1 RASQVARERSHGTG
15 GPPHR
20 RPPATVASA
29 GAAAYTRRVA
39 EHEVDVVATAAVP
52 TAVIATATTWAEF
65 PQLWPR
71 LLDEGWRTMRTAP
84 HARPGRNVML
94 YRDAVPHVE
103 VGVELAGG
111 FEGDGRVVVS
121 ALPAGEAAMTVA
133 RGAPSAQGIGAAHD
147 AVVAWCRAGGRELTG
162 VRWEVYGHW
171 LDDQDPAQYEIGVYW
186 QLS

>member
-1 RASQVARERSHGTG
+1 RTRPQSAARGRASQVARERSRGTG

-20 RPPATVASA
+20 TPPAAVAGA

-39 EHEVDVVATAAVP
+39 EHQVEVVATAAVP
-52 TAVIATATTWAEF
+52 TAGIATPTPWAPF

-71 LLDEGWRTMRTAP
+71 LLDEVWRTMRVAP
-84 HARPGRNVML
+84 DARPGRNVML

-121 ALPAGEAAMTVA
+121 ALPAGEAAMAVA
-133 RGAPSAQGIGAAHD
+133 RGAPSAQDIGAA
-147 AVVAWCRAGGRELTG
+147 
-162 VRWEVYGHW
+162 
-171 LDDQDPAQYEIGVYW
+171 
-186 QLS
+186 